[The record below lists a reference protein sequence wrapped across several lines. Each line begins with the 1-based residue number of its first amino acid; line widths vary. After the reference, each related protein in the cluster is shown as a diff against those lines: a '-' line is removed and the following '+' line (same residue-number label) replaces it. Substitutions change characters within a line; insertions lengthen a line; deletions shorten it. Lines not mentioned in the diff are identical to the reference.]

1 MCDPPV
7 QAGMFLF
14 MSIKNYHRIKRIF
27 DIIFST
33 AVIVI
38 GAPVFVLIA
47 ALIRLDSR
55 GDVLYRQIRVGRD
68 GKMFRIFKF
77 RTMVK
82 NAHKIGPLIT
92 EVNDS
97 RRTLVG
103 KFLRM
108 TSLDELPN
116 FFNVL
121 LGEMSV
127 IGPRPDIPDIV
138 TRYDKWQKKVLSVK
152 PGITGFSQVL
162 GRQEVKLPT
171 KLRYDRYY
179 VKKENICM
187 DIWILFKTLFVV
199 LKCDGTR

>member
-1 MCDPPV
+1 MPPRV
-7 QAGMFLF
+7 
-14 MSIKNYHRIKRIF
+14 YHRIKRLF
-27 DIIFST
+27 DVVFSA
-33 AVIVI
+33 AVIFF
-38 GAPVFVLIA
+38 GAPVFLLIA
-47 ALIRLDSR
+47 LLIKLDSR
-55 GDVLYRQIRVGRD
+55 GDVLYRQIRVGAN

-116 FFNVL
+116 FFNVV

-127 IGPRPDIPDIV
+127 IGPRPDIPEIV
-138 TRYDKWQKKVLSVK
+138 CRYDRWQKKVLDIK

-187 DIWILFKTLFVV
+187 DLWILFRTVFVV